1 MIAVAIVALLLG
13 IGVDI
18 VHRRQ
23 RALHRQVA
31 AALSAHM
38 QQITDKLAA
47 AAQRPMTD
55 PPPFQPK

>member
-1 MIAVAIVALLLG
+1 MIAVAVCALLLG
-13 IGVDI
+13 IGVDV

-38 QQITDKLAA
+38 QQLADKLEA
-47 AAQRPMTD
+47 AAQGATTD
-55 PPPFQPK
+55 PPPS